1 MEFDGF
7 SSDESE
13 SDSLPPPLPPDPDSA
28 PLGGTVAVEPAP
40 EEPAPE
46 EPAPAEPATEEP
58 APAESAPTCEV
69 KSRGGALGG
78 GRTPL
83 QLPRGCK
90 AFLIDSGL
98 ENFACVCKVI
108 FTEKKNLLRHF
119 QDCQTGIP
127 TLHPTKRRKL
137 GFSISESESPKL
149 NENREFEED
158 DTSTSASYFNE
169 DEEGTQLLQCK

>member
-7 SSDESE
+7 SSDGSE
-13 SDSLPPPLPPDPDSA
+13 SDSLPPPLPPDPDSST
-28 PLGGTVAVEPAP
+28 LGGTEAVEPV
-40 EEPAPE
+40 PAALNLGEKSP
-46 EPAPAEPATEEP
+46 
-58 APAESAPTCEV
+58 CDEV
-69 KSRGGALGG
+69 KSWGGAIGG

-83 QLPRGCK
+83 LLPQGCR
-90 AFLIDSGL
+90 AFLTESGL
-98 ENFACVCKVI
+98 ENFTCICQVI

-119 QDCQTGIP
+119 QDCETRNP

-149 NENREFEED
+149 NENQEFEED
-158 DTSTSASYFNE
+158 DTSSTSAFYFNE